1 MSATIRHSALDKLDL
16 CPCFESSSVSGPRA
30 ERGTRMDVAYR
41 GLLMGNNQAFLA
53 LTEDEQ
59 DSVMWAVNQAITLSQ
74 GKGIITDESLLK
86 VVTPHLS
93 HVGTED
99 SRVEALSF
107 SMDLKSGQ
115 LRSYHKQQAAYALG
129 NMARTFA
136 TEWECVLLFCD
147 QREVV
152 HYRYTYEEADAWVK
166 GIVDSATDPNRQ
178 PCANEYCGWCVKKDT
193 CVARTTPV
201 VETLAVVET
210 LSVAETPG
218 VSLEALKAGLLADP
232 ERLGAFLTTN
242 AIFEDFVDDLK
253 IKAKALMLHAHTVVP
268 GWKLQTEA
276 GREHF
281 DRIAIVSAAVT
292 GKSGLDDLVANCGG
306 KMTGTKFREWC
317 GKMGVPVQ
325 EKQAIVGKEIVKL
338 LADKKKA
345 RKAA

>member
-16 CPCFESSSVSGPRA
+16 CPCFESNPISGPAA
-30 ERGTRMDVAYR
+30 ERGTRMDLAFR
-41 GLLMGNNQAFLA
+41 GLLMGDRQAFLA
-53 LTEDEQ
+53 LTADEQ
-59 DSVMWAVNQAITLSQ
+59 DSVMWAVQMAKELAE
-74 GKGIITDESLLK
+74 GHEIIADEALLK
-86 VVTPHLS
+86 VTTPHLS
-93 HVGTED
+93 HEGTED
-99 SRVEALSF
+99 SRVNAKSM

-129 NMARTFA
+129 NMDRTFA
-136 TEWECVLLFCD
+136 KEWECVLLFCD

-166 GIVDSATDPNRQ
+166 GIVQSATDPNRK
-178 PCANEYCGWCVKKDT
+178 PCANEYCSWCVKKDT
-193 CVARTTPV
+193 CPARTGPI
-201 VETLAVVET
+201 VETLAVVESQPT
-210 LSVAETPG
+210 G

-268 GWKLQTEA
+268 GWKLQEEA

-317 GKMGVPVQ
+317 AKMGVPVR
-325 EKQAIVGKEIVKL
+325 EEQAIVGKDIVKL
-338 LADKKKA
+338 VADKKKA
-345 RKAA
+345 RKAK

>member
-16 CPCFESSSVSGPRA
+16 CPCFESNPISGPAA
-30 ERGTRMDVAYR
+30 ERGNRMDPAFR
-41 GLLMGNNQAFLA
+41 GLLMGERQLFLA

-59 DSVMWAVNQAITLSQ
+59 DSVMWAVTTAKELAEGHEIVA
-74 GKGIITDESLLK
+74 DEALLK

-99 SRVEALSF
+99 SRVNAKSL

-129 NMARTFA
+129 NMDRTFA
-136 TEWECVLLFCD
+136 KEWECVLLFCD

-166 GIVDSATDPNRQ
+166 GIVESATDPNRQ
-178 PCANEYCGWCVKKDT
+178 PCANEYCSWCVKKDT
-193 CVARTTPV
+193 CPARTGPI
-201 VETLAVVET
+201 VETLAVVESQPT
-210 LSVAETPG
+210 A
-218 VSLEALKAGLLADP
+218 VSLEALKDGLLADP

-268 GWKLQTEA
+268 GWKLQEEA

-306 KMTGTKFREWC
+306 KMTGSKFREWC
-317 GKMGVPVQ
+317 AKMGVPVR
-325 EKQAIVGKEIVKL
+325 EEQAIVGKDIVKL
-338 LADKKKA
+338 VADKKKA
-345 RKAA
+345 RKAK

>member
-16 CPCFESSSVSGPRA
+16 CPCFESNPVSGPAA
-30 ERGTRMDVAYR
+30 ERGTRMDVAFR
-41 GLLMGNNQAFLA
+41 GLLMGERKPFLA
-53 LTEDEQ
+53 LSEDEQ
-59 DSVMWAVNQAITLSQ
+59 DSVMWAVNEAMNLSQ
-74 GKGIITDESLLK
+74 GKGIITDEALLK
-86 VVTPHLS
+86 VTTPHLS

-99 SRVEALSF
+99 ARVEALCL

-166 GIVDSATDPNRQ
+166 GIVQSATDPDRQ
-178 PCANEYCGWCVKKDT
+178 PCANEYCAWCMKADT
-193 CVARTTPV
+193 CVARTAPV
-201 VETLAVVET
+201 VETLAVV
-210 LSVAETPG
+210 ETPG
-218 VSLEALKAGLLADP
+218 VSLEALKAQIVADP
-232 ERLGAFLTTN
+232 ERLGKFLQ
-242 AIFEDFVDDLK
+242 AAALFEDFLDEVK
-253 IKAKALMLHAHTVVP
+253 TAAKAHMETGVVVP
-268 GWKLQTEA
+268 GWKIQKEA

-317 GKMGVPVQ
+317 AKMGVPVQ

-338 LADKKKA
+338 VADKKKA
-345 RKAA
+345 RAAK

>member
-1 MSATIRHSALDKLDL
+1 MSATIRHSSLDKLDL
-16 CPCFESSSVSGPRA
+16 CPCFESNPVSGPAA
-30 ERGTRMDVAYR
+30 ERGTRMDVAFR
-41 GLLMGNNQAFLA
+41 GLLMGERKTFLA

-86 VVTPHLS
+86 VATPHLS

-99 SRVEALSF
+99 ARVEALSF

-129 NMARTFA
+129 NMARTFSN
-136 TEWECVLLFCD
+136 EWECVLLFCD
-147 QREVV
+147 QKEVV

-166 GIVDSATDPNRQ
+166 GIVQSATDPDRQ
-178 PCANEYCGWCVKKDT
+178 PCANEYCGWCMKKDT
-193 CVARTTPV
+193 CVARTAPV
-201 VETLAVVET
+201 VETLAVVESQPT
-210 LSVAETPG
+210 GA
-218 VSLEALKAGLLADP
+218 SLEALKAGLLADS

-242 AIFEDFVDDLK
+242 AIFEEFVDDLK
-253 IKAKALMLHAHTVVP
+253 TKAKALMKDTVVP
-268 GWKLQTEA
+268 GWKLQKEA

-281 DRIAIVSAAVT
+281 DRIAIISAAVA

-306 KMTGTKFREWC
+306 KMTGSKFREWC
-317 GKMGVPVQ
+317 AKMGVEVQ

-338 LADKKKA
+338 VADKKKA
-345 RKAA
+345 RAAK

>member
-16 CPCFESSSVSGPRA
+16 CPCFESNPVSGPAA
-30 ERGTRMDVAYR
+30 ERGTRMDVAFR
-41 GLLMGNNQAFLA
+41 GLLMGDNQAFLA
-53 LTEDEQ
+53 LTADEQ
-59 DSVMWAVNQAITLSQ
+59 DSVMWAVNEAMNLSQ
-74 GKGIITDESLLK
+74 GKGIITDEALLK
-86 VVTPHLS
+86 VTTPHLS

-99 SRVEALSF
+99 ARVEALCL

-129 NMARTFA
+129 NMARTFT

-147 QREVV
+147 QKEVV

-166 GIVDSATDPNRQ
+166 GIVQSATDPNRQ
-178 PCANEYCGWCVKKDT
+178 PCANEYCGWCVKADT
-193 CVARTTPV
+193 CVARTAPV
-201 VETLAVVET
+201 VETLAVVESQPT
-210 LSVAETPG
+210 GA
-218 VSLEALKAGLLADP
+218 SLEALKAGLLADP

-253 IKAKALMLHAHTVVP
+253 TKAKALMKDTVVP
-268 GWKLQTEA
+268 GWKLQKEA

-317 GKMGVPVQ
+317 AKMGVPVQ

-338 LADKKKA
+338 VADKKKA
-345 RKAA
+345 RAAK

>member
-16 CPCFESSSVSGPRA
+16 CPCFESNPVSGPAA
-30 ERGTRMDVAYR
+30 ERGTRMDVAFR
-41 GLLMGNNQAFLA
+41 GLLMGERKPFLA
-53 LTEDEQ
+53 LTEDGQ
-59 DSVMWAVNQAITLSQ
+59 DSVMWAVQMAKELAE
-74 GKGIITDESLLK
+74 GHEIITDEALLK

-99 SRVEALSF
+99 ARVEARSR

-115 LRSYHKQQAAYALG
+115 LRTHHKQQAAYALG
-129 NMARTFA
+129 NMARTFT

-152 HYRYTYEEADAWVK
+152 HYRYTYAEADAWVK
-166 GIVDSATDPNRQ
+166 GIVDSATDPDRQ
-178 PCANEYCGWCVKKDT
+178 PCANEYCGWCLKADT

-201 VETLAVVET
+201 VETLAVVESQPT
-210 LSVAETPG
+210 G

-242 AIFEDFVDDLK
+242 AIFEEFVDDLK
-253 IKAKALMLHAHTVVP
+253 TKAKVLMKEEVVP
-268 GWKLQTEA
+268 GWKLQKEA

-281 DRIAIVSAAVT
+281 DRIAIVSAAVS

-306 KMTGTKFREWC
+306 KMTGSKYREWC
-317 GKMGVPVQ
+317 AKMGVPVQ
-325 EKQAIVGKEIVKL
+325 ESKAIVGKEIVKL
-338 LADKKKA
+338 VADKKKA
-345 RKAA
+345 RAAK

>member
-16 CPCFESSSVSGPRA
+16 CPCFESNPVSGPAA
-30 ERGTRMDVAYR
+30 ERGTRMDVAFR
-41 GLLMGNNQAFLA
+41 GLLMGERQPFLA

-59 DSVMWAVNQAITLSQ
+59 DSVMWAVNEAMNLSQ
-74 GKGIITDESLLK
+74 GKGIVTDEALLK

-99 SRVEALSF
+99 ARVEALSL

-129 NMARTFA
+129 NMARTFT

-147 QREVV
+147 QKEVV
-152 HYRYTYEEADAWVK
+152 HYRYTYEEAEDWVK
-166 GIVDSATDPNRQ
+166 GIVRSATDPDRQ
-178 PCANEYCGWCVKKDT
+178 PCPNEYCGWCVKKDT
-193 CVARTTPV
+193 CPARTGPI
-201 VETLAVVET
+201 VETLAVVESQPT
-210 LSVAETPG
+210 G

-253 IKAKALMLHAHTVVP
+253 TKAKVLMKEEVVP
-268 GWKLQTEA
+268 GWKLQKEA

-306 KMTGTKFREWC
+306 KMTGGKFREWC
-317 GKMGVPVQ
+317 AKMGVPVQ
-325 EKQAIVGKEIVKL
+325 ESQAIVGKEIVKL
-338 LADKKKA
+338 VVDKKKA
-345 RKAA
+345 RAAK

>member
-16 CPCFESSSVSGPRA
+16 CPCFESNPISGPAA
-30 ERGTRMDVAYR
+30 ERGNRMDVAFR

-53 LTEDEQ
+53 LSEDEQ
-59 DSVMWAVNQAITLSQ
+59 DSVMWAVDTTRDLADGCDIEA
-74 GKGIITDESLLK
+74 DEVNLK
-86 VVTPHLS
+86 VNTPHLS

-99 SRVEALSF
+99 ARVEARSR

-147 QREVV
+147 QKEVV

-166 GIVDSATDPNRQ
+166 GIVQSATDPDRQ
-178 PCANEYCGWCVKKDT
+178 PCANEYCGWCMKADT
-193 CVARTTPV
+193 CLARTAPV
-201 VETLAVVET
+201 VETLAVVESQPT
-210 LSVAETPG
+210 GA
-218 VSLEALKAGLLADP
+218 SLEALKAGLLADP

-242 AIFEDFVDDLK
+242 AIFEEFVDDLK
-253 IKAKALMLHAHTVVP
+253 TKAKALMKDTVVP
-268 GWKLQTEA
+268 GWKIQKEA

-317 GKMGVPVQ
+317 AKMGVPVQ

-338 LADKKKA
+338 VADKKKA
-345 RKAA
+345 RAAK

>member
-1 MSATIRHSALDKLDL
+1 
-16 CPCFESSSVSGPRA
+16 
-30 ERGTRMDVAYR
+30 MDVAFR
-41 GLLMGNNQAFLA
+41 GLLMGDNQAFLA
-53 LTEDEQ
+53 LSEDEQ
-59 DSVMWAVNQAITLSQ
+59 DSVMWAVTTAKELAE
-74 GKGIITDESLLK
+74 GHEIITDEALLK
-86 VVTPHLS
+86 VTTPHLS
-93 HVGTED
+93 HIGTED
-99 SRVEALSF
+99 ARVEARSR

-129 NMARTFA
+129 NMARTFT

-147 QREVV
+147 QKEVV

-166 GIVDSATDPNRQ
+166 GIVQSVNDPDRQ
-178 PCANEYCGWCVKKDT
+178 PCANEYCGWCMKADT

-201 VETLAVVET
+201 VETLAVVENP
-210 LSVAETPG
+210 S

-268 GWKLQTEA
+268 GWKLQEEA

-317 GKMGVPVQ
+317 GKMGVPVR
-325 EKQAIVGKEIVKL
+325 EEQAIVGKDIVKL
-338 LADKKKA
+338 VADKKKA
-345 RKAA
+345 RKAK

>member
-16 CPCFESSSVSGPRA
+16 CPCFESNPVSGPAA

-41 GLLMGNNQAFLA
+41 GLLMGERQPFLS
-53 LTEDEQ
+53 LSDDEQ
-59 DSVMWAVNQAITLSQ
+59 DAVLWAVTTAKELAE
-74 GKGIITDESLLK
+74 GHEIIADEALLK
-86 VVTPHLS
+86 VTTPHLS
-93 HVGTED
+93 HEGTED
-99 SRVEALSF
+99 SRVNAKSM

-129 NMARTFA
+129 NMDRTFA
-136 TEWECVLLFCD
+136 KEWECVLLFCD

-166 GIVDSATDPNRQ
+166 GIVESATDPNRQ
-178 PCANEYCGWCVKKDT
+178 PCANEYCSWCVKKDT
-193 CVARTTPV
+193 CPARTKPI
-201 VETLAVVET
+201 VETLAVVESSQPT
-210 LSVAETPG
+210 A

-317 GKMGVPVQ
+317 AKMGVPVR
-325 EKQAIVGKEIVKL
+325 EEQAIVGKDIVKL
-338 LADKKKA
+338 VADKKKA
-345 RKAA
+345 RKAK

>member
-1 MSATIRHSALDKLDL
+1 MSAIRHSALDKLDL
-16 CPCFESSSVSGPRA
+16 CPCFESNPVSGPAA
-30 ERGTRMDVAYR
+30 ERGNRMDPAFR
-41 GLLMGNNQAFLA
+41 GLLMGDRQAFLA

-59 DSVMWAVNQAITLSQ
+59 DSVMWAVTTAKELAEGHEIVA
-74 GKGIITDESLLK
+74 DEALLK

-99 SRVEALSF
+99 SRVEAKSL

-147 QREVV
+147 LREVV
-152 HYRYTYEEADAWVK
+152 HYRYTYEEADAWVR
-166 GIVDSATDPNRQ
+166 GIVESATDPNRK
-178 PCANEYCGWCVKKDT
+178 PCANEYCSWCVKKDT
-193 CVARTTPV
+193 CPARTGPI
-201 VETLAVVET
+201 VETLAVVESQPT
-210 LSVAETPG
+210 A

-253 IKAKALMLHAHTVVP
+253 TKAKALMLHAHTVVP
-268 GWKLQTEA
+268 GWKIQTEA

-317 GKMGVPVQ
+317 AKMGVPVQ

-338 LADKKKA
+338 VADKKKA
-345 RKAA
+345 RKAK

>member
-1 MSATIRHSALDKLDL
+1 MD
-16 CPCFESSSVSGPRA
+16 RA
-30 ERGTRMDVAYR
+30 FR
-41 GLLMGNNQAFLA
+41 GLLMGDHQAFLA
-53 LTEDEQ
+53 LTASEQ
-59 DSVMWAVNQAITLSQ
+59 DSVMWAVTTAKELAEGHEIVA
-74 GKGIITDESLLK
+74 DEAFLK

-99 SRVEALSF
+99 SRVEAKSL

-129 NMARTFA
+129 NMDRTFA
-136 TEWECVLLFCD
+136 KEWECVLLFCD
-147 QREVV
+147 QKEAV

-166 GIVDSATDPNRQ
+166 GIVDSATDPDRQ
-178 PCANEYCGWCVKKDT
+178 PCYNEYCSWCVKKNT
-193 CVARTTPV
+193 CQQLVVPV
-201 VETLAVVET
+201 VETLAVVESQPT
-210 LSVAETPG
+210 G

-253 IKAKALMLHAHTVVP
+253 IKAKALMLHAHAVVP

-317 GKMGVPVQ
+317 AKMGVPVQ
-325 EKQAIVGKEIVKL
+325 ESKAIVGKEIVKL
-338 LADKKKA
+338 VVDKKKA
-345 RKAA
+345 RAAK

>member
-16 CPCFESSSVSGPRA
+16 CPCFESNPVSGPAA
-30 ERGTRMDVAYR
+30 ERGTRMDVAFR
-41 GLLMGNNQAFLA
+41 GLLMGERKPFLA

-59 DSVMWAVNQAITLSQ
+59 DSVMWAVNEAMRLSQ
-74 GKGIITDESLLK
+74 GKGIVTNEALLK

-99 SRVEALSF
+99 ARVEALCL

-115 LRSYHKQQAAYALG
+115 PRSYHKQQAAYALG
-129 NMARTFA
+129 NMARTFT

-147 QREVV
+147 QKEVV
-152 HYRYTYEEADAWVK
+152 HYRYTYEEAEDWVR
-166 GIVDSATDPNRQ
+166 GIVQSVNDPNRQ
-178 PCANEYCGWCVKKDT
+178 PCYNEYCSWCVKKNT
-193 CVARTTPV
+193 CQQVVVPV
-201 VETLAVVET
+201 VETLAVVESQPT
-210 LSVAETPG
+210 G
-218 VSLEALKAGLLADP
+218 VSLEALKSGLLADP

-253 IKAKALMLHAHTVVP
+253 TKAKALMSEVVVP
-268 GWKLQTEA
+268 GWKIQKEA

-281 DRIAIVSAAVT
+281 DRIAIVSAAVA

-325 EKQAIVGKEIVKL
+325 ESQAIVGKEIVKL
-338 LADKKKA
+338 VVDKKKA
-345 RKAA
+345 RAAK

>member
-1 MSATIRHSALDKLDL
+1 
-16 CPCFESSSVSGPRA
+16 
-30 ERGTRMDVAYR
+30 
-41 GLLMGNNQAFLA
+41 MGDRQAFLA

-59 DSVMWAVNQAITLSQ
+59 DSVMWAVTTAKELAEGHEIVA
-74 GKGIITDESLLK
+74 DEALLK

-99 SRVEALSF
+99 SRVEAKSL

-147 QREVV
+147 LREVV
-152 HYRYTYEEADAWVK
+152 HYRYTYEEADAWVR
-166 GIVDSATDPNRQ
+166 GIVESATDPNRK
-178 PCANEYCGWCVKKDT
+178 PCANEYCSWCVKKDT
-193 CVARTTPV
+193 CPARTGPI
-201 VETLAVVET
+201 VETLAVVESQPT
-210 LSVAETPG
+210 G

-253 IKAKALMLHAHTVVP
+253 TKAKALMLHAHTVVP
-268 GWKLQTEA
+268 GWKIQTEA

-317 GKMGVPVQ
+317 AKMGVPVQ

-338 LADKKKA
+338 VADKKKA
-345 RKAA
+345 RKAK

>member
-16 CPCFESSSVSGPRA
+16 CPCFESNPVSGPAA
-30 ERGTRMDVAYR
+30 ERGTRMDVAFR
-41 GLLMGNNQAFLA
+41 GLLMGERKPFLA

-86 VVTPHLS
+86 VATPHLS

-99 SRVEALSF
+99 TRVEALSL

-115 LRSYHKQQAAYALG
+115 SRSYHKQQAAYALG

-147 QREVV
+147 QKEVV

-166 GIVDSATDPNRQ
+166 GIVQSATDPDRQ
-178 PCANEYCGWCVKKDT
+178 PCANEYCGWCVKADT

-201 VETLAVVET
+201 VETLAVVESQPT
-210 LSVAETPG
+210 G

-242 AIFEDFVDDLK
+242 AIFEEFVDDLK
-253 IKAKALMLHAHTVVP
+253 IKAKVLMKEEVVP
-268 GWKLQTEA
+268 GWKLQKEA

>member
-1 MSATIRHSALDKLDL
+1 MSAIRHSALDKLDL
-16 CPCFESSSVSGPRA
+16 CPCFESNPVSGPAA
-30 ERGTRMDVAYR
+30 ERGTRMDVAFR
-41 GLLMGNNQAFLA
+41 GLLMGERKPFLA
-53 LTEDEQ
+53 LSEDEQ
-59 DSVMWAVNQAITLSQ
+59 DSVMWAVQMAKDLAE
-74 GKGIITDESLLK
+74 GYDIITDEALLK
-86 VVTPHLS
+86 VTTPHLS

-99 SRVEALSF
+99 ARVEALCL

-115 LRSYHKQQAAYALG
+115 PRSYHKQQAAYALG

-166 GIVDSATDPNRQ
+166 GIVQSVNDPDRQ
-178 PCANEYCGWCVKKDT
+178 PCYNEYCSWCVKKNT
-193 CVARTTPV
+193 CQQLVVPV

-210 LSVAETPG
+210 PG
-218 VSLEALKAGLLADP
+218 VSLEALKSGLLADP

-253 IKAKALMLHAHTVVP
+253 TKAKALMKEEVVP
-268 GWKLQTEA
+268 GWKLQKEA

-281 DRIAIVSAAVT
+281 DRIAIVSAAVA

-306 KMTGTKFREWC
+306 KMTGSKFREWC
-317 GKMGVPVQ
+317 GKMGVKVQ
-325 EKQAIVGKEIVKL
+325 EEQAIVGKEIVKL
-338 LADKKKA
+338 VVDKKKA
-345 RKAA
+345 RAAK

>member
-16 CPCFESSSVSGPRA
+16 CPCFESNPVSGPAA
-30 ERGTRMDVAYR
+30 ERGTRMDVAFR
-41 GLLMGNNQAFLA
+41 GLLMGERKPFLA

-74 GKGIITDESLLK
+74 GRGIITDESLLK

-99 SRVEALSF
+99 GRVEALSL

-115 LRSYHKQQAAYALG
+115 LRSHHKQQAAYALG
-129 NMARTFA
+129 NMARTFSN
-136 TEWECVLLFCD
+136 EWECVLLFCD
-147 QREVV
+147 QKEVV

-166 GIVDSATDPNRQ
+166 GIVQSATDPDRQ

-201 VETLAVVET
+201 VETLAVVESQPT
-210 LSVAETPG
+210 G

-242 AIFEDFVDDLK
+242 AIFEEFVDDLK
-253 IKAKALMLHAHTVVP
+253 IKAKVLMKEEVVP
-268 GWKLQTEA
+268 GWKLQKEA

-325 EKQAIVGKEIVKL
+325 ESQAIVGKEIVKL
-338 LADKKKA
+338 VVDKKKA
-345 RKAA
+345 RATK

>member
-16 CPCFESSSVSGPRA
+16 CPCFESNPISGPAA
-30 ERGTRMDVAYR
+30 ERGTRMDAAYR
-41 GLLMGNNQAFLA
+41 GLLMGDRQAFLA

-59 DSVMWAVNQAITLSQ
+59 DSVMWAVTTAKELAEGHEIVA
-74 GKGIITDESLLK
+74 DEALLK
-86 VVTPHLS
+86 VTTPHLS
-93 HVGTED
+93 HEGTED
-99 SRVEALSF
+99 SRVNAKSL

-115 LRSYHKQQAAYALG
+115 PRSYHKQQAAYALG
-129 NMARTFA
+129 NMDRTFA
-136 TEWECVLLFCD
+136 KEWECVLLFCD

-166 GIVDSATDPNRQ
+166 GIVESATDPDRQ
-178 PCANEYCGWCVKKDT
+178 PCANEYCSWCVKKDT
-193 CVARTTPV
+193 CPARTGPI
-201 VETLAVVET
+201 VETLAVVESQPT
-210 LSVAETPG
+210 A

-242 AIFEDFVDDLK
+242 AIFEDFVDELK
-253 IKAKALMLHAHTVVP
+253 TKAKALMKTTVVP
-268 GWKLQTEA
+268 GWKLQEEA

-317 GKMGVPVQ
+317 AKMGVPVQ
-325 EKQAIVGKEIVKL
+325 EKQAIVGKDIVKL
-338 LADKKKA
+338 VADKKKA
-345 RKAA
+345 RAAK

>member
-1 MSATIRHSALDKLDL
+1 MSATIRHSSLDKLDL
-16 CPCFESSSVSGPRA
+16 CPCFESNPVSGPAA
-30 ERGTRMDVAYR
+30 ERGTRMDVAFR
-41 GLLMGNNQAFLA
+41 GLLMGERKPFLA
-53 LTEDEQ
+53 LSEDEQ
-59 DSVMWAVNQAITLSQ
+59 DSVMWAVNEAMNLSQ
-74 GKGIITDESLLK
+74 GKGIITDEALLK
-86 VVTPHLS
+86 VTTPHLS

-99 SRVEALSF
+99 ARVEALCL

-166 GIVDSATDPNRQ
+166 GIVQSATDPNRQ
-178 PCANEYCGWCVKKDT
+178 PCANEYCGWCVKADT
-193 CVARTTPV
+193 CVARTAPV
-201 VETLAVVET
+201 VETLAVV
-210 LSVAETPG
+210 ETPG
-218 VSLEALKAGLLADP
+218 VSLEALKAQIVADP
-232 ERLGAFLTTN
+232 ERLGKFLQ
-242 AIFEDFVDDLK
+242 AAALFEDFLDEVK
-253 IKAKALMLHAHTVVP
+253 TAAKAHMETGVVVP
-268 GWKLQTEA
+268 GWKIQKEA

-317 GKMGVPVQ
+317 AKMGVPVQ

-338 LADKKKA
+338 VADKKKA
-345 RKAA
+345 RAAK

>member
-1 MSATIRHSALDKLDL
+1 MSAIRHSALDKLDL
-16 CPCFESSSVSGPRA
+16 CPCFESNPVSGPAA
-30 ERGTRMDVAYR
+30 ERGTRMDVAFR
-41 GLLMGNNQAFLA
+41 GLLMGERKPFLA
-53 LTEDEQ
+53 LSEDEQ
-59 DSVMWAVNQAITLSQ
+59 DSVMWAVQTAKDVASYHEIVA
-74 GKGIITDESLLK
+74 DEALLK

-99 SRVEALSF
+99 ARVEALCL

-129 NMARTFA
+129 NMARTFT

-147 QREVV
+147 QMEVV

-166 GIVDSATDPNRQ
+166 GIVQSVNDPNRQ
-178 PCANEYCGWCVKKDT
+178 PCANEYCGWCLKKDT
-193 CVARTTPV
+193 CVARTGPV

-210 LSVAETPG
+210 PG
-218 VSLEALKAGLLADP
+218 VSLEALKSGLLADP

-242 AIFEDFVDDLK
+242 AIFEEFVDDLK
-253 IKAKALMLHAHTVVP
+253 TKAKVLMKEEVVP
-268 GWKLQTEA
+268 GWKLQKEA

-281 DRIAIVSAAVT
+281 DRIAIVSAAVA

-317 GKMGVPVQ
+317 GKMGVKVQ
-325 EKQAIVGKEIVKL
+325 EEQAIVGKEIVKL
-338 LADKKKA
+338 VADKKKA
-345 RKAA
+345 RAAK

>member
-16 CPCFESSSVSGPRA
+16 CPCFESNPISGPAA
-30 ERGTRMDVAYR
+30 ERGTRMDVAFR
-41 GLLMGNNQAFLA
+41 GLLMGERKPFLA
-53 LTEDEQ
+53 LSEDEQ
-59 DSVMWAVNQAITLSQ
+59 DSVMWAVSMAKELAE
-74 GKGIITDESLLK
+74 GHEIITDEALLK
-86 VVTPHLS
+86 VTTPHLS

-99 SRVEALSF
+99 ARVEVRSR

-152 HYRYTYEEADAWVK
+152 HYRYNYEEADAWVK
-166 GIVDSATDPNRQ
+166 GIVQSATDPNRQ
-178 PCANEYCGWCVKKDT
+178 PCANEYCGWCMKADT
-193 CVARTTPV
+193 CVARTAPV
-201 VETLAVVET
+201 VETLAVVESQPT
-210 LSVAETPG
+210 GA
-218 VSLEALKAGLLADP
+218 SLEALKAGLLADP

-242 AIFEDFVDDLK
+242 AIFEEFVDDLK
-253 IKAKALMLHAHTVVP
+253 TKAKALMKDTVVP
-268 GWKLQTEA
+268 GWKLQKEA

-317 GKMGVPVQ
+317 AKMGVPVQ
-325 EKQAIVGKEIVKL
+325 ESKAIVGKEIVKL
-338 LADKKKA
+338 VADKKKA
-345 RKAA
+345 RAAK

>member
-16 CPCFESSSVSGPRA
+16 CPCFESNPVSGPAA
-30 ERGTRMDVAYR
+30 ERGTRMDVAFR
-41 GLLMGNNQAFLA
+41 GLLMGERKPFLA

-74 GKGIITDESLLK
+74 GRGIITDESLLK

-99 SRVEALSF
+99 GRVEALSL

-115 LRSYHKQQAAYALG
+115 LRSHHKQQAAYALG
-129 NMARTFA
+129 NMARTFSN
-136 TEWECVLLFCD
+136 EWECVLLFCD
-147 QREVV
+147 QKEVV

-166 GIVDSATDPNRQ
+166 GIVQSATDPDRQ
-178 PCANEYCGWCVKKDT
+178 PCANEYCGWCVKADT
-193 CVARTTPV
+193 CVARTAPV

-242 AIFEDFVDDLK
+242 AIFEEFVDDLK
-253 IKAKALMLHAHTVVP
+253 IKAKVLMKEEVVP
-268 GWKLQTEA
+268 GWKLQKEA

-325 EKQAIVGKEIVKL
+325 ESQAIVGKEIVKL
-338 LADKKKA
+338 VVDKKKA
-345 RKAA
+345 RATK

>member
-1 MSATIRHSALDKLDL
+1 
-16 CPCFESSSVSGPRA
+16 
-30 ERGTRMDVAYR
+30 MDAAYR
-41 GLLMGNNQAFLA
+41 GLLMGERQPFLS
-53 LTEDEQ
+53 LPEDEQ
-59 DSVMWAVNQAITLSQ
+59 DSVMWAVQTAKELAEGHPIVA
-74 GKGIITDESLLK
+74 DEALLK
-86 VVTPHLS
+86 VTTPHMS
-93 HVGTED
+93 HEGTED
-99 SRVEALSF
+99 SRVEAKSL

-115 LRSYHKQQAAYALG
+115 PRSYHKQQAAYALG
-129 NMARTFA
+129 NMARTFT

-166 GIVDSATDPNRQ
+166 GIVASATDPNRQ
-178 PCANEYCGWCVKKDT
+178 PCANEYCSWCVKKDT
-193 CVARTTPV
+193 CPARTGPI
-201 VETLAVVET
+201 VETLAVVESQPT
-210 LSVAETPG
+210 G

-253 IKAKALMLHAHTVVP
+253 IKAKALMLHAHAVVP

-306 KMTGTKFREWC
+306 KMTGGKFREWC
-317 GKMGVPVQ
+317 AKMGVPVQ
-325 EKQAIVGKEIVKL
+325 ESQAIVGKEIVKL
-338 LADKKKA
+338 VVDKKKA
-345 RKAA
+345 RATK

>member
-16 CPCFESSSVSGPRA
+16 CPCFESNPVSGPAA
-30 ERGTRMDVAYR
+30 ERGNRMDRAFR
-41 GLLMGNNQAFLA
+41 GLLMGDRQAFLA

-59 DSVMWAVNQAITLSQ
+59 DSVMWAVQMAKDLAE
-74 GKGIITDESLLK
+74 GHEIIADEALLK

-99 SRVEALSF
+99 SRVEAKSR

-129 NMARTFA
+129 NMDRTFA
-136 TEWECVLLFCD
+136 KEWECVLLFCD
-147 QREVV
+147 QEEVV

-166 GIVDSATDPNRQ
+166 GIVDSANDPDRQ
-178 PCANEYCGWCVKKDT
+178 PCANKYCGWCVKADT
-193 CVARTTPV
+193 CVARTGPI
-201 VETLAVVET
+201 VETLAVVESQPT
-210 LSVAETPG
+210 G
-218 VSLEALKAGLLADP
+218 VSLEALKDGLLADP

-253 IKAKALMLHAHTVVP
+253 TKAKALMKTTAVP

-281 DRIAIVSAAVT
+281 DRLAIVSAAVT

-317 GKMGVPVQ
+317 AKMGVPVQ
-325 EKQAIVGKEIVKL
+325 EKQAIVGKDIVKL
-338 LADKKKA
+338 VADKKKA
-345 RKAA
+345 RKAK